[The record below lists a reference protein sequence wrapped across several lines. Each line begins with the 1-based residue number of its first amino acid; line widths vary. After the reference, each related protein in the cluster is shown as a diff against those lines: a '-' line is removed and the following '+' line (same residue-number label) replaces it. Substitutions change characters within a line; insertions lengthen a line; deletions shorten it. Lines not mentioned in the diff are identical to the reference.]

1 MLDDSTVEA
10 VKAYPDIVSVMSH
23 YMTLKKRGRS
33 FVGLCPFHSEKSPS
47 FHVSAEKKLFHC
59 FGCHESGDLITFVMK
74 MDSLGFVDAVKSI
87 ATRVGIEVVE
97 KEGGY
102 RQTAR
107 DLDLEAVQGVL
118 FDAREL
124 FSRQLSQSDGMLE
137 YLKSRGVNGE
147 SVATFHIGAAP
158 SNNAIF
164 AYFKDRGFDDD
175 LLVKS
180 GLFFKTDSGKLL
192 CPFSGRLMFPILN
205 HVGKTLGFGGRK
217 LNDDEPGGKY
227 INSSDSNFFNKGR
240 ILYGMDVAKGLVRK
254 TKQVVIV
261 EGYMDVIMCHQYG
274 FKNVVASMG
283 TALTPMQ
290 AQLIKRYADEAI
302 LAMDSDE
309 AGQKAVVRS
318 YHVLNHADVT
328 VKVLSFMD
336 KDPADLL
343 VNSGADAFME
353 VMDGAQ
359 HIIEVLMGR
368 FEKGLDP
375 ANIGQVS
382 KVVSDISPFLQAEK
396 DPLVRHHFV
405 AYVASKLKV
414 DKEILLAK
422 IQKTRYTGGKKIVQ
436 PLPKTKTK
444 YEKAEDFLIYITASN
459 LEIRAE
465 VADSLEASDFL
476 SPSHQSLY
484 ASICNSDFVNH
495 DLIESLSDEESKTL
509 LSRVLMD
516 GEKLKNTRIDT
527 SQWKDCAVAL
537 RGYKRD
543 ERLRE
548 IRQKLGDKDSINE
561 QDEDAL
567 LVELN
572 ELMARE

>member
-47 FHVSAEKKLFHC
+47 FHVSAEKRLFHC
-59 FGCHESGDLITFVMK
+59 FGCHESGDLIAFVMK
-74 MDSLGFVDAVKSI
+74 MDNLGFVDSVKSI
-87 ATRVGIEVVE
+87 AKRVGIEVIE
-97 KEGGY
+97 NEGSYGNS
-102 RQTAR
+102 TR
-107 DLDLEAVQGVL
+107 DLELEAVQGVL
-118 FDAREL
+118 FEAREL
-124 FSRQLSQSDGMLE
+124 FSRQLERVDGMMD
-137 YLKSRGVNGE
+137 YIKSRGVTQD
-147 SVATFHIGAAP
+147 SIHAFHLGAAP
-158 SNNAIF
+158 SNNAIH
-164 AYFKDRGFDDD
+164 AYFKERAYDED

-180 GLFFKTDSGKLL
+180 GLFYKADSGHLR
-192 CPFSGRLMFPILN
+192 CPFAGRLMFPILN

-227 INSSDSNFFNKGR
+227 INSVDSAYFNKGR
-240 ILYGMDVAKGLVRK
+240 ILYGMDVAKGAIRK
-254 TKQVVIV
+254 SKQVVIV

-290 AQLIKRYADEAI
+290 VQLIKRYADEVV

-309 AGQKAVVRS
+309 AGKNAVERS
-318 YHVLNHADVT
+318 YHVLNGAALAIKIVQ
-328 VKVLSFMD
+328 LPD

-343 VNSGADAFME
+343 VKGGADAY
-353 VMDGAQ
+353 VSVLDGAQ
-359 HIIEVLMGR
+359 HIVEVMMDR
-368 FEKGLDP
+368 FLQGIDTN
-375 ANIGQVS
+375 NIGQVS
-382 KVVSDISPFLQAEK
+382 KVVNDITPFLLGEQ
-396 DPLVRHHFV
+396 DPLLRNHFV

-414 DKEILLAK
+414 DKEILLAR
-422 IQKTRYTGGKKIVQ
+422 IQKTRYTKGKKIVQ

-465 VADSLEASDFL
+465 VANSLEASDIV
-476 SPSHQSLY
+476 SPSHRTLY
-484 ASICNSDFVNH
+484 SAICSSGSVNH
-495 DLIESLSDEESKTL
+495 ELIESLNDGESKTL

-516 GEKLKNTRIDT
+516 GEKLKNTRLDAT
-527 SQWKDCAVAL
+527 QWKDCVDTL
-537 RGYKRD
+537 RGFKRD
-543 ERLRE
+543 QRLRE
-548 IRQKLGDKDSINE
+548 IRHLLASKDSVNE

-572 ELMARE
+572 ELMAQH